1 MATIA
6 YPTTPTFAPERFSI
20 ELRANVLVSVSPLT
34 GSLTTLQIPG
44 SRWLFALQM
53 PMGSADWQAE
63 REAFLSKLEGQA
75 NRVTMWHMGR
85 PVPRGTM
92 RGSPVL
98 SSTATAGATTLSI
111 TTTAGAT
118 LKAGDMI
125 GVGSQLH
132 QVVDDATAVGTA
144 LTVNV
149 RPARRSQANTGTAV
163 VWERP
168 TALCVPTNP
177 GVAVTYQSMKGG
189 GYLLELMEA
198 WT

>member
-1 MATIA
+1 MATIT
-6 YPTTPTFAPERFSI
+6 YPDTPTFVPEQFSI

-34 GSLTTLQIPG
+34 GALTTLQIPG

-53 PMGSADWQAE
+53 PTGSPEWQAQ
-63 REAFLSKLEGQA
+63 REALLSKLEGQA
-75 NRVTMWHMGR
+75 NRLTMWHMGR

-92 RGSPVL
+92 RGSPTL
-98 SSTATAGATTLSI
+98 ASTALAGATTLSI
-111 TTTAGAT
+111 STTGT

-132 QVVDDATAVGTA
+132 QVVDDATPAGSV

-149 RPARRSQANTGTAV
+149 RPARRIQANAGTAV
-163 VWERP
+163 AWDRP

-177 GVAVTYQSMKGG
+177 GVAVTYRSMKGG